1 MNWEINGRMVM
12 NTLLNIDEQL
22 IQQALQLTGL
32 HNPQLVIEMALKEL
46 VTRRKTDKLSQAF
59 GQYCWDGD
67 LEMMRNDSHASG

>member
-1 MNWEINGRMVM
+1 MAM
-12 NTLLNIDEQL
+12 NTLLHIDEQL

-32 HNPQLVIEMALKEL
+32 HNPQSVVEMALKEL

-67 LEMMRNDSHASG
+67 LEMMRNDSHVID